1 VPAPSD
7 ATILAFDFGTR
18 RVGVAVGNTLTRTAH
33 PLRTIDAAH
42 AAARF
47 GAIGA
52 LVDEWRPA
60 RLVVG
65 VPLHADGSE
74 HATTR
79 RARAFARELARRHG
93 LPVTLVDERFTSEV
107 ARADLAAAGRGAR
120 ADRPLRDQAAA
131 AIILQA
137 FFDGDGG

>member
-1 VPAPSD
+1 
-7 ATILAFDFGTR
+7 L
-18 RVGVAVGNTLTRTAH
+18 
-33 PLRTIDAAH
+33 
-42 AAARF
+42 
-47 GAIGA
+47 
-52 LVDEWRPA
+52 
-60 RLVVG
+60 
-65 VPLHADGSE
+65 PLHAEGRE
-74 HATTR
+74 HATTW
-79 RARAFARELARRHG
+79 RAVALGRELARRHG